1 MFHNENAY
9 KNSDSLVYGPSH
21 TYEKT
26 WFTISL
32 HVCSEM
38 IARKKKLSPILDQII
53 NGPPSVSLNVY
64 LCSKKITTGQK
75 LFKSNSLNQ
84 SYIFK
89 YPNFDIELAN
99 ENGEDSQL
107 IGGISQDR
115 PVETA
120 VYLPSDNKNPQ
131 NGGYAIYLRQKNS
144 KSLLTRHFGLSAD
157 CGSKEFSSDL
167 HKLNIFD
174 EIPSLDPFLIKT
186 AFDGWKISLDQAY
199 TSLPFDVEKSI
210 KANISKKIRPIIER
224 AVGRSDGA
232 KAGSRIKFVNAIW
245 DPSLPEAQLFIKS
258 FRIDPKQS
266 FIIFGAWKGLAFY
279 EQQFSHQAPHI
290 GNFLKW
296 LNSKNSTPFDIMQ
309 NRAHKEQQEMF
320 KKHIDRRIRN
330 MINNV
335 RSIFRSF
342 HNSYEAFIVGSD
354 PVPFRNYLLS
364 ASRRYWVLGYCCT
377 ALANSI
383 SVFNRTME
391 ESYNG
396 QISFDKLNDM
406 LFFIDASIN
415 SRSNTH
421 NINNQF
427 DGAEGCP

>member
-1 MFHNENAY
+1 M
-9 KNSDSLVYGPSH
+9 
-21 TYEKT
+21 
-26 WFTISL
+26 
-32 HVCSEM
+32 
-38 IARKKKLSPILDQII
+38 
-53 NGPPSVSLNVY
+53 
-64 LCSKKITTGQK
+64 CSKKIIKGQK

-107 IGGISQDR
+107 IRGISQDR

-131 NGGYAIYLRQKNS
+131 NGGYAIYLRQKNA
-144 KSLLTRHFGLSAD
+144 KSLLTRHFGLNID
-157 CGSKEFSSDL
+157 CDSNEFSSDF
-167 HKLNIFD
+167 HKLNILD

-186 AFDGWKISLDQAY
+186 AFDGKKISLDQAY
-199 TSLPFDVEKSI
+199 ISLPFNVEKSI
-210 KANISKKIRPIIER
+210 KASISRKIRPIIER
-224 AVGRSDGA
+224 AVGGSKAA
-232 KAGSRIKFVNAIW
+232 KADSRIKFVNAIW

-266 FIIFGAWKGLAFY
+266 SIIFGAWKGLAFY
-279 EQQFSHQAPHI
+279 EHQFSQQAPHI
-290 GNFLKW
+290 GSFLKW
-296 LNSKNSTPFDIMQ
+296 LNSKSSTPFDIMQ

-335 RSIFRSF
+335 LSIFRSF
-342 HNSYEAFIVGSD
+342 HNSYDAFIVGSD

-415 SRSNTH
+415 SRGNTH
-421 NINNQF
+421 NINNQL
-427 DGAEGCP
+427 DGANGGP